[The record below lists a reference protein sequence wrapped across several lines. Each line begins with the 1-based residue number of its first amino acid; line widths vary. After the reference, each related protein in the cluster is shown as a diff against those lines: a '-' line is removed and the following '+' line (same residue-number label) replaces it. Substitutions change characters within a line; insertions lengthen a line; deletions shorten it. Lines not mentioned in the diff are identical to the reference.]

1 MFRGFPYLLPH
12 SCNRV
17 LITKSSPES
26 SATTENSMSKHDPAA
41 IRIFI
46 SSTFRDMQAER
57 ELLAKQVFPRLRRI
71 CEAHGVTLDEVDLR
85 WGITEQ
91 EAERGET
98 LPLCLAEI
106 ERCHPFFVCMLGE
119 RYGWVPTE
127 IPAELVDRQPWLRE
141 HVRESVTALEIIR
154 GVFQSKENPGNAL
167 FYFRD
172 PGYVSSL
179 PDAEQSAF
187 REEVTPEDVE
197 RYGQPEAEARALNRR
212 QRLQQL
218 KASIRDSGARICDGY
233 TNPAAF
239 ARQVARDL
247 ARVIKRYLP
256 NPSIASDL
264 DRESAAHS
272 AFARSRSR
280 GYVSH
285 ASERSHLDGVLSN
298 DAPALVVCGPSGS
311 GKSALLA
318 SWALQISQQ
327 HREILLLTHFVTATP
342 DSARWEDM
350 VGRFLD
356 ELHRAAGTG
365 STKVTG
371 KAALLIAFVNALKQA
386 SINRT
391 VLIVVDAIDQL
402 EDRDGARELAWLPL
416 TLPSRVKMVLST
428 LSGPT
433 LEASRRRQWP
443 LFEIRPLDKRRKK
456 RMVSEWLSRF
466 SKRLNDRD
474 LRRLLD
480 APQTALPLFLRTV
493 LEEMRLI
500 GTHDSL
506 NTRLTRYLHA
516 SNTSQLFELVLE
528 RWEKDYSHSRPG
540 WVRLALACLRASRK
554 GLSESEILSLAGEAG
569 DAIPRVYLSQLL
581 ADADGLLIS
590 RSGLL
595 SFFHRELGEAVERRY
610 LGEQPLRRG
619 IHQRVAGYFKGR
631 RLGPRKLD
639 EMPWQLAKAGN
650 WHALVRTLTK
660 QSILKALWNRDEHE
674 VQTLWAMIE
683 KESDHSVAAS
693 YRAIITKPG
702 RSPDFAQRV
711 AILLNSMGHPH
722 EALQTFQKLEK
733 FYGRSGDEQS
743 RAATRGN
750 IAITQMSV
758 GDSDAAFRT
767 LTTLESEA
775 RTTNDTPRLI
785 AALSNI
791 AEVFVVRGEI
801 TEAESRLHEQES
813 LCRELNDLDGLYR
826 CLGKQGQL
834 LCLRGKRDEAMG
846 LFQEAEMMCRLV
858 GDQAGVSAA
867 LSDQAFVLR
876 SAGNL
881 TEAIDRYRAA
891 ETIARSVQAPAQ
903 LHRAIGGQA
912 TILEMQG
919 DIAKAIALYEEAER
933 IGRVTHNLDATYR
946 ALHHRSLLIAESG
959 NAAQALEIQQEVET
973 LCLKLGD
980 KHGLYRSLGCQGL
993 MHEELGNLDAALLL
1007 ARRAGE
1013 ICDELGDVDGTIG
1026 SLMSQASA
1034 LSRQKK
1040 TKAAAARYKKAIR
1053 LSRKLGDP
1061 ARLARTL
1068 LSYATFTSE
1077 DLKASGDARPFAEE
1091 ASVLART
1098 FGLRDLE
1105 EEAGEILE
1113 QGQQ

>member
-1 MFRGFPYLLPH
+1 M
-12 SCNRV
+12 
-17 LITKSSPES
+17 
-26 SATTENSMSKHDPAA
+26 
-41 IRIFI
+41 
-46 SSTFRDMQAER
+46 
-57 ELLAKQVFPRLRRI
+57 

-119 RYGWVPTE
+119 RYGWVPNE

-154 GVFQSKENPGNAL
+154 GVFQSKEHLGNAL

-187 REEVTPEDVE
+187 REGGTPEDVE
-197 RYGQPEAEARALNRR
+197 RYGQPEAEARALKRT

-218 KASIRDSGARICDGY
+218 KARIRDSGARVCDGY
-233 TNPAAF
+233 ANPAAF
-239 ARQVARDL
+239 ARQVTRDL
-247 ARVIKRYLP
+247 TRVIKQHLP
-256 NPSIASDL
+256 SRSIASDL

-280 GYVSH
+280 GYVSD
-285 ASERSHLDGVLSN
+285 AGERSQLDGVLSN

-350 VGRFLD
+350 VRRFLG
-356 ELHRAAGTG
+356 ELHQATGTG

-371 KAALLIAFVNALKQA
+371 KAALLVAFTNALKQA

-391 VLIVVDAIDQL
+391 VLIVVDAVDQL
-402 EDRDGARELAWLPL
+402 EDRDGALELAWLPL
-416 TLPSRVKMVLST
+416 TLPSRVKVVLST

-443 LFEIRPLDKRRKK
+443 LLEMRPLDKRRKK
-456 RMVSEWLSRF
+456 KLVNEWLSRF

-474 LRRLLD
+474 LRRLVD

-506 NTRLTRYLHA
+506 DACLTRYLRA
-516 SNTSQLFELVLE
+516 SDTSQLFEIVLE

-540 WVRLALACLRASRK
+540 WIGLALACLRASRK

-569 DAIPRVYLSQLL
+569 AAIPRVYLSQLL

-619 IHQRVAGYFKGR
+619 IHQRVAQYFKGR

-650 WHALVRTLTK
+650 WHALVRTLTT
-660 QSILKALWNRDEHE
+660 QSTFKALWTRDEHE
-674 VQTLWAMIE
+674 LQTLWATIE
-683 KESDHSVAAS
+683 KESDYSVAAS
-693 YRAIITKPG
+693 YRAIIKKPA

-711 AILLNSMGHPH
+711 AILLNSMGYPR
-722 EALQTFQKLEK
+722 EALQAFQKLEK
-733 FYGRSGDEQS
+733 VYGRSGDEES
-743 RAATRGN
+743 LAATRGN
-750 IAITQMSV
+750 IATTQMSL
-758 GDSDAAFRT
+758 GDGDAAFRT
-767 LTTLESEA
+767 FTTLENQA
-775 RTTNDTPRLI
+775 RSTNNKPRLI

-791 AEVFVVRGEI
+791 AELFILKGGVA
-801 TEAESRLHEQES
+801 EAESRLREQER
-813 LCRELNDLDGLYR
+813 LCRELDDLDGLYR
-826 CLGKQGQL
+826 CLGKQGHL
-834 LCLRGKRDEAMG
+834 LCLRGQRDEAMG
-846 LFQEAEMMCRLV
+846 LFQEAELMCRQV
-858 GDQAGVSAA
+858 GDQAGVAAA

-881 TEAIDRYRAA
+881 TEAMDRYRAA

-903 LHRAIGGQA
+903 LHGAIGGQA

-919 DIAKAIALYEEAER
+919 DVAKAMALYEEAER

-959 NAAQALEIQQEVET
+959 DAAKAVEIQQEVES

-993 MHEELGNLDAALLL
+993 MQEELGNLAAALLL

-1013 ICDELGDVDGTIG
+1013 ICTELGDIDGTIG
-1026 SLMSQASA
+1026 SLMSQASVLA
-1034 LSRQKK
+1034 KQRKTKSAATLYKK
-1040 TKAAAARYKKAIR
+1040 TIR
-1053 LSRKLGDP
+1053 LSRTLGDP
-1061 ARLARTL
+1061 SRLARAL
-1068 LSYATFTSE
+1068 LSYARFACE
-1077 DLKASGDARPFAEE
+1077 CLEAFRDAKPLAEE
-1091 ASVLART
+1091 ALVLART
-1098 FGLRDLE
+1098 FELKDLE
-1105 EEAGEILE
+1105 EEASEILD
-1113 QGQQ
+1113 QGKQ

>member
-1 MFRGFPYLLPH
+1 M
-12 SCNRV
+12 
-17 LITKSSPES
+17 
-26 SATTENSMSKHDPAA
+26 
-41 IRIFI
+41 
-46 SSTFRDMQAER
+46 
-57 ELLAKQVFPRLRRI
+57 

-91 EAERGET
+91 EADRGET

-119 RYGWVPTE
+119 RYGWVPNE
-127 IPAELVDRQPWLRE
+127 IPAELLDRQPWLRE
-141 HVRESVTALEIIR
+141 HARESVTALEIIR
-154 GVFQSKENPGNAL
+154 GVFQSKKNLGTAL

-179 PDAEQSAF
+179 PDAEQFAF
-187 REEVTPEDVE
+187 REGVTPEDVE
-197 RYGQPEAEARALNRR
+197 RYGEPEAQARALKRT

-218 KASIRDSGARICDGY
+218 KARIRDSGARICDGY
-233 TNPAAF
+233 ANPAAF

-247 ARVIKRYLP
+247 ARVIKQHLP
-256 NPSIASDL
+256 SPLIASDL

-280 GYVSH
+280 GYISD
-285 ASERSHLDGVLSN
+285 AGERSHLDGVLSN

-327 HREILLLTHFVTATP
+327 LREILLLTHFVTATP

-350 VGRFLD
+350 VQRFLD

-365 STKVTG
+365 STKVAG
-371 KAALLIAFVNALKQA
+371 KAALLVAFGNALKQA

-416 TLPSRVKMVLST
+416 MLPPRVKVVLST

-456 RMVSEWLSRF
+456 EMVSEWLSRF

-474 LRRLLD
+474 LRRLVD

-500 GTHDSL
+500 GTYNSL
-506 NTRLTRYLHA
+506 DACLTRYLRA
-516 SNTSQLFELVLE
+516 SDISQLFELVLE

-540 WVRLALACLRASRK
+540 WVRLALACLRASRQ

-569 DAIPRVYLSQLL
+569 AVIPRVYLSQLL
-581 ADADGLLIS
+581 NDADGLLTS

-595 SFFHRELGEAVERRY
+595 SFSHRELGEAVERRY
-610 LGEQPLRRG
+610 LGEQPLRNG

-650 WHALVRTLTK
+650 WHALVRVLTN
-660 QSILKALWNRDEHE
+660 QSIFKALWTRDEHE

-711 AILLNSMGHPH
+711 AILLNSMGYPH
-722 EALQTFQKLEK
+722 EALQALHKLEK
-733 FYGRSGDEQS
+733 VHRQSGDEE
-743 RAATRGN
+743 ALNATRGN
-750 IAITQMSV
+750 IAITQMTI
-758 GDSDAAFRT
+758 GDTDAAFRIFT
-767 LTTLESEA
+767 ANENRA
-775 RTTNDTPRLI
+775 RATDDKPGLI

-791 AEVFVVRGEI
+791 AEVFIVTGEI
-801 TEAESRLHEQES
+801 AEAESRLREQES
-813 LCRELNDLDGLYR
+813 LCSELHDLDGLYR
-826 CLGKQGQL
+826 CLGKQGHL
-834 LCLRGKRDEAMG
+834 LCLRGKMDEAMG
-846 LFQEAEMMCRLV
+846 LFQEAEMLCRQV
-858 GDQAGVSAA
+858 GDQSGVAAA

-881 TEAIDRYRAA
+881 TEAMDRYQAA
-891 ETIARSVQAPAQ
+891 EMIARSVQAPTQ
-903 LHRAIGGQA
+903 LHWAIGGQA

-919 DIAKAIALYEEAER
+919 DIAKAMALYEEAER

-959 NAAQALEIQQEVET
+959 NAAQALEIQQEVEA

-993 MHEELGNLDAALLL
+993 MQEELGNLDAALLL

-1026 SLMSQASA
+1026 SLLSQASV
-1034 LSRQKK
+1034 LSHQKK
-1040 TKAAAARYKKAIR
+1040 TKAAAACYKKAIR

-1077 DLKASGDARPFAEE
+1077 DLDAFEDARPFAEE
-1091 ASVLART
+1091 ASALART
-1098 FGLRDLE
+1098 CGLKDLQE
-1105 EEAGEILE
+1105 QAREILE
-1113 QGQQ
+1113 HSKQ